1 VYLQILKQ
9 IKNGTLPSTDKH
21 LLVATSGGV
30 DSMVLLSL
38 MHRVGY
44 KISVAHCNFNLRP
57 GDCDLDQQL
66 VEMFCNKL
74 GIDCLVKSFDTIS
87 YAKLQKISVEMAARD
102 LRYSWFAQLKKELNI
117 DFIATGH
124 HLNDNVETV
133 LLNMTRGTGLRG
145 LTAMTAVQS
154 YIIRPLLFAERERI
168 IQYAVANNIPFRE
181 DYTNS
186 DNSIPRN
193 LFRNV
198 VIPEFEKINPSFLET
213 MKRNIDVWNDWYQFS
228 IKQLQT
234 VCDTIV
240 SQNSNGIFVR
250 LDTNIDKSTL
260 NLVLFEF
267 LSDMGYSGN
276 RALEYLKIVDSQAG
290 VYIKTE
296 KHYLVRE
303 RNGVLITDLDLFED
317 FQTVT
322 IESIPFYGTE
332 KIGLTIECSNT
343 DQTNQFKTNSF
354 VECVDFEKITLPLTI
369 RRWQKGDRFFP
380 IGMNGSK
387 KVSDYLTDIKKKSV
401 EKQQQLVLTDQNGII
416 WVIGLRLD
424 KRYAITNQTIRFLM
438 LKWNTGHTKHTD

>member
-9 IKNGTLPSTDKH
+9 IKNGILPSTDKRI
-21 LLVATSGGV
+21 LVATSGGA

-44 KISVAHCNFNLRP
+44 KITVAHCNFNLRP

-66 VEMFCNKL
+66 VESFCKKL
-74 GIDCLVKSFDTIS
+74 GIECFVESFDTVG
-87 YAKLQKISVEMAARD
+87 YAKSQKISVEMAARD
-102 LRYSWFAQLKKELNI
+102 LRYSWFAQLKSELNI
-117 DFIATGH
+117 DFIAIGH
-124 HLNDNVETV
+124 HLNDNIETV

-145 LTAMTAVQS
+145 LTAMTAVHS
-154 YIIRPLLFAERERI
+154 DIIRPLLFAEREHI
-168 IQYAVANNIPFRE
+168 VQYAVANDIPFRE

-193 LFRNV
+193 RFRNV

-213 MKRNIDVWNDWYQFS
+213 MKKNIDVWNDWYQFS

-234 VCDTIV
+234 IRDKIV
-240 SQNSNGIFVR
+240 SQNNNGVFVR
-250 LDTNIDKSTL
+250 LDKNMDKSTL
-260 NLVLFEF
+260 NLVLFEL

-276 RALEYLKIVDSQAG
+276 RTHEYLKIVDSQVG

-296 KHYLVRE
+296 NHYIVRE
-303 RNGVLITDLDLFED
+303 RNGVLITDLDMIDD
-317 FQTVT
+317 FQTVS
-322 IESIPFYGTE
+322 IESIPFYGSE
-332 KIGLTIECSNT
+332 KISLTIEHSDI
-343 DQTNQFKTNSF
+343 DQTNQYKNNSF
-354 VECVDFEKITLPLTI
+354 VECIDFEKITLPLTI
-369 RRWQKGDRFFP
+369 RRWQKGDKFFP

-401 EKQQQLVLTDQNGII
+401 EKQQQLVLTDKSGII

-424 KRYAITNQTIRFLM
+424 KRYAITNQTTKFLI
-438 LKWNTGHTKHTD
+438 LKWNTEHTD

>member
-9 IKNGTLPSTDKH
+9 IKNKALPSTDNH
-21 LLVATSGGV
+21 ILVATSGGA

-38 MHRVGY
+38 MHRAGY
-44 KISVAHCNFNLRP
+44 KITVAHCNFNLRP

-66 VEMFCNKL
+66 VESFCKKL
-74 GIDCLVKSFDTIS
+74 GIDCFVKSFDTTG
-87 YAKLQKISVEMAARD
+87 YAKSQKISVEMAARD
-102 LRYSWFAQLKKELNI
+102 LRYSWFAQLKNELNI

-145 LTAMTAVQS
+145 LTAMTAVRS
-154 YIIRPLLFAERERI
+154 DIIRPLLFAEREHI
-168 IQYAVANNIPFRE
+168 EQYAIANNIPFRK

-193 LFRNV
+193 RFRNV

-213 MKRNIDVWNDWYQFS
+213 MKKNIDVWNDWYQFS
-228 IKQLQT
+228 IKQLQI
-234 VCDTIV
+234 VHNTIV
-240 SQNSNGIFVR
+240 SQNSYGVFVR
-250 LDTNIDKSTL
+250 LDKNIDKSTL
-260 NLVLFEF
+260 NLVLFEL
-267 LSDMGYSGN
+267 LSDMGYNGN
-276 RALEYLKIVDSQAG
+276 RAHEYLKIIDSQAG

-303 RNGVLITDLDLFED
+303 RNGVLITDLDLFDD
-317 FQTVT
+317 FQAVT

-343 DQTNQFKTNSF
+343 DQTNQFKNNSF
-354 VECVDFEKITLPLTI
+354 IECIDFEKITLPLTI

-387 KVSDYLTDIKKKSV
+387 KVSDYLTDIKKTSV
-401 EKQQQLVLTDQNGII
+401 EKKQQLVLTDQNGII

-424 KRYAITNQTIRFLM
+424 KRYAITNRTTKFLM
-438 LKWNTGHTKHTD
+438 LKWNTEHTE